1 MRGRLIVYGFAGLAL
16 GIAAAGVVQIG
27 FNVLRFMIQPA
38 WLAGG
43 GGAALI
49 ALLGLAVAGLVAGG
63 VALGARRALRRGG
76 AGLLFAAVGI
86 GVLLDPYFLSQF
98 GWTGPARAQALM
110 RGLALAVAAAGLAPM
125 LLRSGVSARVYAA
138 AAVAAIALYAA
149 LPRFAL
155 VPALGGQ
162 LDLAAMSPIYVL
174 VYAKG
179 LFVLLL
185 AAAGA
190 IYARDRRRGTPASG

>member
-125 LLRSGVSARVYAA
+125 LLRSGVSARVYVA
-138 AAVAAIALYAA
+138 AAVAAVALYAA